1 MSKGGD
7 RIIAQSLNDFSKAA
21 EHLLNK
27 TEVIQISQEKIFL
40 KNTRN
45 YWLEPDKI
53 TIIGFG

>member
-7 RIIAQSLNDFSKAA
+7 RIIAQSLNDSSKAA

-45 YWLEPDKI
+45 Y
-53 TIIGFG
+53 